1 MPPRCAVNERVGPP
15 NLGAR
20 IAAQVGMSLQSHPLA
35 QAVIGAAMD
44 VHRELGPG
52 LLESTYGR
60 CMGFELASRDLS
72 YKTEVQIPV
81 LYKGVR
87 IDCSY
92 RADLLVGD
100 WLLVEVKSVEK
111 LLPIHSAQ
119 AMTYLKLS
127 GARQIL
133 IFNFNVTKL
142 TDGIKS
148 LLSPLGVPPL

>member
-87 IDCSY
+87 IDCS
-92 RADLLVGD
+92 
-100 WLLVEVKSVEK
+100 
-111 LLPIHSAQ
+111 
-119 AMTYLKLS
+119 
-127 GARQIL
+127 
-133 IFNFNVTKL
+133 
-142 TDGIKS
+142 
-148 LLSPLGVPPL
+148 